1 MLEYGLFIKAKKS
14 YSETNLLSIM
24 FKLDRIRSFT
34 KVTKKPKKIDG
45 TDPVKFHIR
54 VHQVEGKVIK
64 QKKTYTVRKNKI
76 KIDFFKLTLCIHS
89 YPQIRTNGSKSILP
103 TQTKLLF
110 FRIRAVFLK
119 PGVATHL
126 CVAKI
131 LQCVAIKNTIQSGKF
146 ASAVNR

>member
-14 YSETNLLSIM
+14 HSETNLLSIM

-34 KVTKKPKKIDG
+34 KVTKKPKKIDV

-54 VHQVEGKVIK
+54 VHQVEGKVI

-89 YPQIRTNGSKSILP
+89 YPQIRTYGSKSILP

-110 FRIRAVFLK
+110 FRIR
-119 PGVATHL
+119 G
-126 CVAKI
+126 
-131 LQCVAIKNTIQSGKF
+131 
-146 ASAVNR
+146 